1 MPLLL
6 EGARDD
12 DGHIRGSRRRGHPW
26 NPTQAAG
33 GPLDRARGDLFLRF
47 ELNTLFW
54 QFNYLLR
61 WS

>member
-1 MPLLL
+1 MLLLL

-33 GPLDRARGDLFLRF
+33 GPLDRARGDLFYCFDPVSQVPGSMGL
-47 ELNTLFW
+47 W
-54 QFNYLLR
+54 Q
-61 WS
+61 